1 MYKIKFNSYQ
11 NEQFLKFTGTDAVK
25 SKLQSVFAYLLKY
38 PNINTKDLFNK
49 YMHKT
54 AKELRYSRQTFNHYL
69 SILEDLQ
76 LIKRARKGLK
86 TFFSIINLSTDV
98 STDLSEENMPKS
110 IENTILEGILKS
122 QNSKELKNINNIS
135 ILHNP
140 VISTEE
146 ATNIAIH
153 ILKEFKIK
161 SKIVYSEVLNKI
173 SCLKINKLG
182 AVKYIKTIILNTHN
196 KLQKDRHS
204 FASKRYSENN
214 AKSFMVYGINAKSF
228 NNFAARE
235 YNWDSLEAKLLGWD
249 K

>member
-69 SILEDLQ
+69 SILEDLK

-98 STDLSEENMPKS
+98 SRDLSTEKVTES
-110 IENTILEGILKS
+110 VENTILDEILKS
-122 QNSKELKNINNIS
+122 KNIKELKDINNIS
-135 ILHNP
+135 NIHNP

-146 ATNIAIH
+146 ATKIAIH
-153 ILKEFKIK
+153 ICKEFKIK
-161 SKIVYSEVLNKI
+161 SKIVYSYVLNKI
-173 SCLKINKLG
+173 SCLTINKLG
-182 AVKYIKTIILNTHN
+182 AVNYIKAIILNAHT
-196 KLQKDRHS
+196 KLQKDRHN
-204 FASKRYSENN
+204 FAVKRYTENN
-214 AKSFMVYGINAKSF
+214 IKSTTVNGINAKSF